1 MYIQDPEDTYIQD
14 REGMHGQDLEGN
26 RRLECQIIGVTAVS
40 LALGGILAIMLSAPW
55 EVRFPVVAAA
65 SLFGPAIP
73 ALRLFSGRSLMECI
87 VYGVGAD
94 VALLMLVSL
103 GLVMSRSWYPTI
115 AIMILL
121 FASLA
126 TGARLIITS
135 ATT

>member
-1 MYIQDPEDTYIQD
+1 MYGRVP
-14 REGMHGQDLEGN
+14 EGN
-26 RRLECQIIGVTAVS
+26 RRLECQIIGATAAL
-40 LALGGILAIMLSAPW
+40 LALGGILVIVLSAPW

-73 ALRLFSGRSLMECI
+73 ALRLFSSRNLMECI

-103 GLVMSRSWYPTI
+103 GLVMARSWYPPI

-121 FASLA
+121 LASLA
-126 TGARLIITS
+126 AGARLIVIS